1 MSTLDLGKVIGS
13 RIHNVTAA
21 PDGALGLVNDWA
33 LNTANGDVYEKT
45 DAAQWTKRGNFKGA
59 KGDPGKDGA
68 PGKNGAVGPQGP
80 KGDPGAKGDP
90 GPQGP
95 AGKDGAQGPA
105 GAAGKDGATPTF
117 TIDSA
122 GHLIASFQ

>member
-1 MSTLDLGKVIGS
+1 MSALDLGKVIGS

-45 DAAQWTKRGNFKGA
+45 DAAQWTKRGSFKGA
-59 KGDPGKDGA
+59 KGDPGA
-68 PGKNGAVGPQGP
+68 
-80 KGDPGAKGDP
+80 KGEPGAKGDP
-90 GPQGP
+90 GPLGP
-95 AGKDGAQGPA
+95 AGKTGPQGPA

-117 TIDSA
+117 TINSA
-122 GHLIASFQ
+122 GHLIATFD